1 MRVAAIRPDEINLPL
16 FLHVLGAMLLVGTLL
31 AIALATVI
39 AWRRSDDTVGLTR
52 FSLLTLLAG
61 VVPSYVLMRIGAQWT
76 EAEQDYPEDF
86 EPAWLGI
93 GYITADVGALLIL
106 VSIVLSTIGLREA
119 AARSGNPARTGRR
132 RDLDPAAPGV
142 PRRRVGD
149 DRQADLAPVAFSS
162 ARSLRRCGGSRLAA
176 SRRSSSA

>member
-1 MRVAAIRPDEINLPL
+1 MQRLTVVAAIRPDEINLPL

-93 GYITADVGALLIL
+93 GYITADVGALLIV
-106 VSIVLSTIGLREA
+106 VSIVLSTIGL
-119 AARSGNPARTGRR
+119 
-132 RDLDPAAPGV
+132 V
-142 PRRRVGD
+142 K
-149 DRQADLAPVAFSS
+149 
-162 ARSLRRCGGSRLAA
+162 LRRGAGARLGRVVGAISILLLLA
-176 SRRSSSA
+176 FLVAVWAMTAKPI